1 MCASRIAEQ
10 QPAHRRERRA
20 VELSAR
26 EAERHQAAGP
36 PPDGRK
42 NRPCGPARA
51 GASEHRRDCHA
62 VTTAATIEIPP
73 LATASRSPPLTSRLL
88 GSGGAPCRTGERRG
102 HPMTDRQLQTENLEE
117 VSEVHRETVAALGT
131 ADGEPQSARRGIPPE
146 RRQAR
151 QRRERVARPAPG
163 PGPVET
169 KAAASRAQPGESAKS
184 RSNRLSSRP
193 RARRRPLRP
202 CSSSSSVVA
211 DGPLALSGLLDDPG
225 EPYRPVQGLL
235 YGQIDVPHG
244 RLGSLVQVAVHANR
258 AWRALT

>member
-1 MCASRIAEQ
+1 MCTSRIAEQ
-10 QPAHRRERRA
+10 QPAHQRERRA

-42 NRPCGPARA
+42 NRPGAQHA

-62 VTTAATIEIPP
+62 VTTAATIEILP

-102 HPMTDRQLQTENLEE
+102 HPMTALNRSRPRQPTP
-117 VSEVHRETVAALGT
+117 SAAG
-131 ADGEPQSARRGIPPE
+131 
-146 RRQAR
+146 
-151 QRRERVARPAPG
+151 RERDSLLPTV
-163 PGPVET
+163 
-169 KAAASRAQPGESAKS
+169 
-184 RSNRLSSRP
+184 SSRP

-235 YGQIDVPHG
+235 YGQVDVPHG

-258 AWRALT
+258 AWRDLT